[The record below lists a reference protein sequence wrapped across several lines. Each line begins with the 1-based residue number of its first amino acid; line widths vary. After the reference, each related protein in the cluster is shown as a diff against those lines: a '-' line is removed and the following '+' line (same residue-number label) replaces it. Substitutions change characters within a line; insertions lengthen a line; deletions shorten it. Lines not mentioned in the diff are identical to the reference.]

1 MLSFAIFHASPMYY
15 ANKIEIHRFK
25 TIGIQ
30 PCIHSHKMLHKTKK
44 NVALKKWVLPLAP
57 WYKNVQI

>member
-15 ANKIEIHRFK
+15 ANKIEIHLLK
-25 TIGIQ
+25 IIGI
-30 PCIHSHKMLHKTKK
+30 HLHKMLHKIIII
-44 NVALKKWVLPLAP
+44 NVALKKWMLPLAP

>member
-15 ANKIEIHRFK
+15 ANKIEIHLLK
-25 TIGIQ
+25 IIG
-30 PCIHSHKMLHKTKK
+30 IHSHKMLHKTKQ